1 MWIDGAGC
9 RLCPRRC
16 GAKRTEE
23 DPGLCGAGPLV
34 RIARVAPH
42 YWEEPCICNENG
54 SGAVFFCGCSLGCV
68 FCQNRGIALGDAGR
82 EVSVEELADAFLRLS
97 AEGACNINLVTAGHY
112 LPQVREALLIAKK
125 RGLSVPVVYN
135 TGSYECVEALAT
147 LEGLVDVYLP
157 DYKYSSPKIAAAY
170 SSAEEYPEVAWRA
183 IAEMVRQTGNCEWDG
198 DRLVKGTLVR
208 LLLLPHLVI
217 DAKRSLKRL
226 FAEYGNGI
234 AYSLMRQY
242 TPMEGI
248 GEKYPALADPVSD
261 REYASFVALGQE
273 LGIEHGFTQEKGA
286 IGESFIPLFDNTGV

>member
-1 MWIDGAGC
+1 MWIDEAGC

-16 GAKRTEE
+16 GAKRTKE

-68 FCQNRGIALGDAGR
+68 FCQNRGISFGDAGR
-82 EVSVEELADAFLRLS
+82 EVSVEELADAFLRL
-97 AEGACNINLVTAGHY
+97 ARDGACNINLVTAGHY
-112 LPQVREALLIAKK
+112 LPAVREALCLAKQ
-125 RGLSVPVVYN
+125 RGLAVPVVYN
-135 TGSYECVEALAT
+135 TGSYECTEALAT
-147 LEGLVDVYLP
+147 LEGLIDVYLP
-157 DYKYSSPKIAAAY
+157 DYKYSSPRIAAEY
-170 SSAEEYPEVAWRA
+170 SAAEEYPEIAWRA
-183 IAEMVRQTGNCEWDG
+183 IAEMVRQTGPCVWDG
-198 DRLVKGTLVR
+198 DRLVRGTLVR
-208 LLLLPHLVI
+208 ILLLPHLLI

-226 FAEYGNGI
+226 FAEYGNEI

-248 GEKYPALADPVSD
+248 GKKYPSLADPVSD
-261 REYASFVALGQE
+261 REYASFVALGQD
-273 LGIEHGFTQEKGA
+273 LGIAHGFTQEKGA